1 MVMRVCSSQG
11 VLAVR
16 VETLE
21 YVLAVVRRGSISRAA
36 DEVFVSEQGLSKA
49 LKNLETELGVAI
61 FERSGRGVRLT
72 RAGEIVVRH
81 AERIAASKGDML
93 DELGRLACDES
104 AYARSDELEIRAM
117 PYVCNTLFD
126 ALEPLM
132 MSCGLSECVVREI
145 DLDEVLDAVR
155 ADELDSFALV
165 ALLEEER
172 GMVDGCGGGARVRF
186 EPMFSTDIV
195 AMGASSLLREGGGT
209 VTVEEFSRYPIAY
222 YNEQVLNLVFDRLF
236 ASRPDCPAR
245 VAQHSSNVAQIG
257 KMVAAG
263 HAVTFGDTFSRYAAG
278 VVGADGESL
287 AFARVI
293 PTQTVS
299 VGFLVDRESSHFAAQ
314 MDYVR
319 RFRAMLEGRFGN
331 YMRSFALC

>member
-1 MVMRVCSSQG
+1 MRVCSSQG

-81 AERIAASKGDML
+81 AERIAASKRDML
-93 DELGRLACDES
+93 EELGRLALDAN
-104 AYARSDELEIRAM
+104 AYAQPDELEIRAM
-117 PYVCNTLFD
+117 PYVCNTLFNT
-126 ALEPLM
+126 LEPLM
-132 MSCGLSECVVREI
+132 ASSGLSECVVREI
-145 DLDEVLDAVR
+145 DLDEVLSAVR
-155 ADELDSFALV
+155 VGRLESFALV

-172 GMVDGCGGGARVRF
+172 ALVDLRQDDARVWF

-195 AMGASSLLREGGGT
+195 AMGDSSLLREGGGII
-209 VTVEEFSRYPIAY
+209 TVEELSRYPIAY
-222 YNEQVLNLVFDRLF
+222 YNEQVLNLVVNRLF
-236 ASRPDCPAR
+236 ASRPDCTAR
-245 VAQHSSNVAQIG
+245 IAQHSSNAAQIG

-263 HAVTFGDTFSRYAAG
+263 HAVTFGDTFSRYASG
-278 VVGADGESL
+278 VMGAEEEAP

-293 PTQTVS
+293 PTQTVT
-299 VGFLVDRESSHFAAQ
+299 VGFLLDGESPLLASQ
-314 MDYVR
+314 LNYVR
-319 RFRAMLEGRFGN
+319 CFKAMLESRFGN
-331 YMRSFALC
+331 YLRFFSAR